1 MRIEDKGSVA
11 FLALLNLLFVF
22 ALFLSGLTNGFLS
35 TIIYIFAFI
44 LPIAIGFKESK
55 SKNNDGDFLGFD
67 GVSKSLPFVAP
78 TLVLVMAIAY
88 VTSILMM
95 AITHKTNDADLGSNI
110 FIAVLTHALAPAIL
124 EEAVFRYIPLRVMK
138 GEGRVTAI
146 FASSIFFSLMHHNF
160 FSMPYAFVA
169 GLIFMALD
177 MYVGSVWP
185 SVIIHFLNNALSV
198 LWYFYGESMVFVS
211 VVLSM
216 LAIFAVASII
226 YIILNKEK
234 YRKNVVDLLSE
245 KLEIK
250 STTEVWIFACS
261 MILIAIMELFT

>member
-1 MRIEDKGSVA
+1 MKIGDKGSVA

-35 TIIYIFAFI
+35 TIIYILAFI
-44 LPIAIGFKESK
+44 LPISIGFKET
-55 SKNNDGDFLGFD
+55 KNKNSDGDFLGFC
-67 GVSKSLPFVAP
+67 GVDKTLPFVAP
-78 TLVLVMAIAY
+78 TLVLVMTIAY

-95 AITHKTNDADLGSNI
+95 AITHKTNDVDLGSNI

-138 GEGRVTAI
+138 GECRATAI
-146 FASSIFFSLMHHNF
+146 FSSAIFFSLMHHNF

-185 SVIIHFLNNALSV
+185 SVVIHFLNNALSV
-198 LWYFYGESMVFVS
+198 LWYFYGDSMVFVS

-216 LAIFAVASII
+216 LAILAAASII
-226 YIILNKEK
+226 YIIINKEK
-234 YRKNVVDLLSE
+234 YRKIVVDLLSE

-250 STTEVWIFACS
+250 PTSEVWIFACS